1 MLARF
6 FIDRPV
12 LAWVISV
19 VIVLLGAIAAGFLPI
34 AEYPDITPPTV
45 RVTATYP
52 GANSQVVADTVAA
65 PIEQQVVGVEGM
77 MYMSSQSN
85 NDGTYTLDVT
95 FELGTDVNMAQ
106 VLVQNRVAIGE
117 PTLPDVVRT
126 IGVAVKK
133 RSPDILL
140 GISLYSEDDPE
151 TGRPYYDSLY
161 LSNYATIQ
169 VKDAVARVEGVG
181 DVTILG
187 QQDYSM
193 RVWLDPD
200 KLQSRNLTVGDVIR
214 VLREQNVQVAAG
226 QIGQPPVP
234 NGQDFQYTLGTLGRL
249 VEAEQ
254 FADIILKTGSDG
266 EVTYLRDVSRTEL
279 GARSQDTL
287 ARLDRRPSSGVAV
300 FLLPGSNALNT
311 AELINARMRELE
323 ARFPSGLRYAIVYDT
338 TPFIRDSVSEVLHTL
353 RDSVILVALVI
364 LLFLQD
370 WKALLLPVIDVAVS
384 LVGTFAV
391 MALLGFTLN
400 NLTLFGLVLAI
411 GIVVDDSIVVLENI
425 ERWLEKGLP
434 VREAT
439 IKAMNEITGPIFGIT
454 LVLSSVLLPSAFLGG
469 ITGQFF
475 RQFALTISVSMI
487 ISAINA
493 MTMTPARA
501 AWIFAGR
508 GQKSEVGGQRSDG
521 GALTSDLRPLTSG
534 TEALPW
540 WSFAILGGLASLWL
554 LAPNLGAW
562 LGLAAGGG
570 RGEAVPAGLRASL
583 LTSGISCILFLPG
596 ALAGGA
602 LGWFLIRPVNWG
614 LDRFFRGFNWL
625 FERATRAYGKTVGW
639 CLRLS
644 AVVLLLYAGLI
655 GLTGFAFNRVP
666 SGFVPIQDKGY
677 LVANIQLPDSA
688 SLERT
693 VAVTD
698 AVEKIALNTPGV
710 GHTVA
715 IPGTSFV
722 LNANSSNYSNIFVIL
737 KPFHQRRDPAQ
748 SAEAIAGR
756 LRARLQ
762 REVPE
767 ARVLAFGAP
776 AVRGLGNAGG
786 FKLMVEAT
794 GDVDFDALQARA
806 DGLAARGNQQPGLV
820 GLFNG
825 FRARSPQLHAEI
837 DRTKVR
843 TMGVALTDVFDAL
856 QAYLGSYYV
865 NDFNR
870 FGRTWQVNVQADAP
884 FRVDAETVKQLKV
897 RNADGDMVPLG
908 AVVEIRDSAGPVTI
922 TRYNMFPAATIT
934 GSWQPGVSTGDVLRT
949 MEELSAKELPRSM
962 TSEWTELS
970 YLQKQSSKV
979 EQFRDLRQNPFSA
992 FVLGAVLVFFVLAG
1006 LYESWSLPA
1015 AVILVVPMCVLCAIT
1030 GVAVRGMDNNIFTQ
1044 VGFVVLI
1051 GLACKNAILIVEFAR
1066 DRQQEGASRF
1076 AAAVEAARVRLRPIV
1091 MTTACFIH
1099 MVPPYFATGA
1109 GAEMRRSV
1117 ATAMLWGAFGVT
1129 LFGIFLTP
1137 VFYSVIRWLS
1147 AQKPVKPAPRH
1158 GAYVAP
1164 AGVAPED
1171 VNWATLGA
1179 FHANN
1184 GEPEF
1189 AGIDARTRP
1198 AARQL

>member
-6 FIDRPV
+6 FIERPV

-19 VIVLLGAIAAGFLPI
+19 VIILLGAIAAGFLPI
-34 AEYPDITPPTV
+34 AEYPEITPPTV
-45 RVTATYP
+45 RVTANYP
-52 GANSQVVADTVAA
+52 GANAQVVADTVAA

-85 NDGTYTLDVT
+85 NDGSYTLDVT
-95 FELGTDVNMAQ
+95 FDLGTNVNMAQ
-106 VLVQNRVAIGE
+106 VLVQNRVAIAE

-133 RSPDILL
+133 RSPDVLL
-140 GISLYSEDDPE
+140 GISLYSDENPE
-151 TGRPYYDSLY
+151 TGKPYYNALY

-181 DVTILG
+181 DVAIFG

-200 KLQSRNLTVGDVIR
+200 KLQSRDLTVDDVIR

-234 NGQDFQYTLGTLGRL
+234 SGQNFQYTLSTLGRL

-254 FADIILKTGSDG
+254 FADIVLKTGSNG

-279 GARSQDTL
+279 GARNQDTL
-287 ARLDRRPSSGVAV
+287 GRLDTRPAPGIPV
-300 FLLPGSNALNT
+300 FLLPGANALDT
-311 AELINARMRELE
+311 ADAIKAKMRELE
-323 ARFPSGLRYAIVYDT
+323 TRFPKGLHYDIVYDT
-338 TPFIRDSVSEVLHTL
+338 TPFVRESVAEVFKTL
-353 RDSVILVALVI
+353 RDAVVLVAFVILV
-364 LLFLQD
+364 FLQD

-391 MALLGFTLN
+391 MSLMGFSLN

-411 GIVVDDSIVVLENI
+411 GIVVDDAIVVLENI
-425 ERWLEKGLP
+425 ERWLDKGLP

-439 IKAMNEITGPIFGIT
+439 IKAMNEITGPIFAIT

-475 RQFALTISVSMI
+475 RQFALTISVAMI

-501 AWIFAGR
+501 AWIFASRKPGKHEDQ
-508 GQKSEVGGQRSDG
+508 GK
-521 GALTSDLRPLTSG
+521 
-534 TEALPW
+534 EALPW
-540 WSFAILGGLASLWL
+540 WSFAIFGGLVSAWL
-554 LAPNLGAW
+554 LTPTLGIW
-562 LGLAAGGG
+562 LGLPSGEMSGEPAPGGFKATLLAWG
-570 RGEAVPAGLRASL
+570 VSGL
-583 LTSGISCILFLPG
+583 LFLPG
-596 ALAGGA
+596 ALAGGI
-602 LGWFLIRPVNWG
+602 LGWLLIRPINWA
-614 LDRFFRGFNWL
+614 LDYFFRGFNWI
-625 FERATRAYGKTVGW
+625 FERTTQVYGKTVGW

-644 AVVLLLYAGLI
+644 FVVLVVYVGLL
-655 GLTGFAFNRVP
+655 GLTAFGFTRVP

-677 LVANIQLPDSA
+677 LVVNLQLPDSA

-693 VAVTD
+693 AAVSD
-698 AVEKIALNTPGV
+698 AVEKIALETPGV
-710 GHTVA
+710 ARTVS

-722 LNANSSNYSNIFVIL
+722 LNANSSNYGNIFVIFR
-737 KPFHQRRDPAQ
+737 PFHERRDP
-748 SAEAIAGR
+748 SLTGEAIAGR

-767 ARVLAFGAP
+767 ARVLVFGAP

-786 FKLMVEAT
+786 FKLMVKAT
-794 GDVDFDALQARA
+794 GDVNLDALQAHA
-806 DGLAARGNQQPGLV
+806 DSLAAQGNRQPGLV

-825 FRARSPQLHAEI
+825 FRARTPQLYADI
-837 DRTKVR
+837 DRTKVK
-843 TMGVALTDVFDAL
+843 TMGVALSDVFDAL

-870 FGRTWQVNVQADAP
+870 FGRTWQVNVQADSP
-884 FRVDAETVKQLKV
+884 FRVDAETVRQLKV

-908 AVVEIRDSAGPVTI
+908 AVADVRDSAGPVQI
-922 TRYNMFPAATIT
+922 TRYNMYPAAPIT
-934 GSWQPGVSTGDVLRT
+934 GASLPGFSTGDVLRT
-949 MEELSAKELPRSM
+949 MERLSDQELPRSM

-970 YLQKQSSKV
+970 YLQKQSSKI

-1006 LYESWSLPA
+1006 LYESWSLPL
-1015 AVILVVPMCVLCAIT
+1015 AVVLVVPMCLLSALTGIAI
-1030 GVAVRGMDNNIFTQ
+1030 AGMDVNIFVQ
-1044 VGFVVLI
+1044 VGFVVLV

-1076 AAAVEAARVRLRPIV
+1076 DAAVEAARVRLRPIV
-1091 MTTACFIH
+1091 MTSFAFILG
-1099 MVPPYFATGA
+1099 VLPLVVAQGA
-1109 GAEMRRSV
+1109 GAEMRRTLG
-1117 ATAMLWGAFGVT
+1117 TAVFAGMIGVT

-1137 VFYSVIRWLS
+1137 VFYFVVRWLS
-1147 AQKPVKPAPRH
+1147 GPPGVEQALRLDA
-1158 GAYVAP
+1158 VA
-1164 AGVAPED
+1164 AVAETINQPLKGSH
-1171 VNWATLGA
+1171 T
-1179 FHANN
+1179 
-1184 GEPEF
+1184 
-1189 AGIDARTRP
+1189 
-1198 AARQL
+1198 